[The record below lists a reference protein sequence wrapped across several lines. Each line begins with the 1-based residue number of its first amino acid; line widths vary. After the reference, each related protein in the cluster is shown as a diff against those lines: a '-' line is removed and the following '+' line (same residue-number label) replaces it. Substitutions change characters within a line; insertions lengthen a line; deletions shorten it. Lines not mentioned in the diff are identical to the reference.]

1 MIYALRLKKRI
12 GVNGISLFLN
22 WKHLTKMQYNYS
34 LIGNNVF
41 ALWQGLIGFVDM
53 YYVCLV
59 FIIFTDNILFD
70 LVFF

>member
-1 MIYALRLKKRI
+1 MIYALRIKKRI
-12 GVNGISLFLN
+12 GVNGISLFPK

-41 ALWQGLIGFVDM
+41 ALWQVLIGFVYM

-59 FIIFTDNILFD
+59 FIIFTDDIFI
-70 LVFF
+70 